1 MERLPVSSFLPK
13 LSFLGPASQEQV
25 LSYLTLL
32 YSRNYARGT
41 LESVT
46 VNLKRLT
53 LHLSAP
59 RRAVLTHDLAHT
71 TAQDITD
78 FVHRAQAA
86 GLAPSTINLTLSFL
100 TEFFDFLCEGGQM
113 QLQPVSRHRHRL
125 LAPSTLPKPIADSD
139 LAAFFKVI
147 DAVRDRLIFLLM
159 LRCGLRV
166 SEVCALTWSAIDFDG
181 LTIRINNSKGQV
193 DRVAYIAPDIEK
205 ALKLWHA
212 CSTTGDYLFPG
223 RKQQPAPLSR
233 IQINNLMNKY
243 LRYARLPKHY
253 SPHCLRHTFATQ
265 LLNAG
270 VALEVLKELM
280 GHRSIQMT
288 LRYTQLYESTKRR
301 QYDEA
306 MARIEQRQV
315 GSGR

>member
-32 YSRNYARGT
+32 RSRNYARGT

-71 TAQDITD
+71 TSQDITD

-100 TEFFDFLCEGGQM
+100 TEFFDFLREEGRM

-181 LTIRINNSKGQV
+181 LTIRIDNSKGQV

-212 CSTTGDYLFPG
+212 CGTTGDYPVP
-223 RKQQPAPLSR
+223 RSKAAASPAQQNPNQQPDEQVLAVCSALQALLTPLSAAH
-233 IQINNLMNKY
+233 
-243 LRYARLPKHY
+243 LRDTVTQRRGGARSAQRVDGSSLHSDDAAVYA
-253 SPHCLRHTFATQ
+253 
-265 LLNAG
+265 
-270 VALEVLKELM
+270 
-280 GHRSIQMT
+280 T
-288 LRYTQLYESTKRR
+288 L
-301 QYDEA
+301 
-306 MARIEQRQV
+306 
-315 GSGR
+315 